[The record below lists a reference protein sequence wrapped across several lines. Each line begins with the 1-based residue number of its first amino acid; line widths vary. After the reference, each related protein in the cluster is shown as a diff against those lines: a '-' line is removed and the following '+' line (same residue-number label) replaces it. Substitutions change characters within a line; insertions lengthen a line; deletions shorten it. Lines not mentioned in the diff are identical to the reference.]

1 MADDN
6 KQTKITVSADIDP
19 AKQSLN
25 ELIGLVEDAQ
35 RGINKAFNASQNNN
49 GQLSNRQ
56 LANAQ
61 NGIGRINDARNIL
74 QQEIDGARA
83 TQSGSQL
90 EATLN
95 NLAPKYEALTQAI
108 NKLTSNNAGKL
119 NVINN
124 SRTSSSRAFRVT
136 DDTTEQ
142 EFAGFRA
149 GANAVRSDTHN
160 LNNYLHRE
168 NNNLEQS
175 ISSKYISHNRY
186 KQYQA
191 SVDAGDSRIKELQKI
206 FDPTNNKSEYN
217 LFNAKYKK
225 VRSQAQAANRIASRS
240 GATTKEI
247 AYARALDEQVK
258 ELDKTKQKYDDIRAE
273 LSKTEKAW
281 KTLSKNVNAVTDND
295 SNVKI
300 GLDPNSFWGALQK
313 RSYTIGRGA
322 LAAGVAS
329 IMGANSN
336 GNNLRL
342 SNFDNIK
349 STMYGTG
356 MNDRQVMN
364 RLGDAGYAYGYSGA
378 DMSQFANAY
387 TSSTGNVGSVNG
399 VSNVART
406 WAEQSRV
413 TGGTQQST
421 LALEQAA
428 GNSANLNSSQMKSVG
443 NAITN
448 AITSSGMSAKA
459 SEQQQGLAML
469 YQNGAAY
476 GMNATNERDM
486 AGLQASLSRY
496 GSQFQGTQGAQT
508 IMQLTQGLGN
518 YNNPGMRQLFANGNP
533 RYTGVDGSARLMED
547 MQNMNK
553 DPKAMSRILTS
564 AEKSFGGD
572 RLHAAQYLSANTN
585 VSMDTLMKL
594 MKANDNGALNKSTLR
609 KYTND
614 SSQANKNRKGYE
626 KSGGAALQKQEAAL
640 ADSAMKASQALDIFR
655 NTLAKLDKMGG
666 GLSPLAGGIGSAL
679 GSGAISAIG
688 GHLMERGLGK
698 LATSGAKGGFRGIL
712 GDVAGFILGDKGPK
726 GGAGAGK
733 VAEEAEKGAK
743 GASKIKRAGSLI
755 EKVKDLKDVSK
766 LGRFGSKTG
775 KLGKI
780 GRFAMRGAKA
790 VGRSTDVGDIL
801 LGGADLVGAFATTK
815 KGTRARH
822 RAVGSSIGGTAGGIL
837 GGAAAGAAAGSVFGG
852 VGAIPGSIIGGI
864 LGGFGGEKLGG
875 LIGGMFG
882 GSRRERA
889 MRKAKGESLS
899 EARKTAGKYNRH
911 EAENPSLLRR
921 AGRFALKHR
930 KGLLLG
936 AAGAGLAGLFG
947 ETAHAS
953 SRKHGKTSEA
963 WKILR
968 GYNKMLDHAMRV
980 VQAAKSI
987 KNGGDSSKSDDGGDI
1002 SGTGGKGDKAIRSI
1016 AKAVAKKL
1024 GVDPKLVYA
1033 QLAYESTDGTSQ
1045 EAVKDN
1051 NFAGIKG
1058 SGGGAATDDGGI
1070 YQHFNSTDDFA
1081 NAYANILRNDGVH
1094 SGMSVEDWANTL
1106 HAHHYF
1112 TDDPSH
1118 YAAGLKTYYDKYAT
1132 GGIRYHATGGPLI
1145 TDIATTNNGTDVY
1158 GEAGT
1163 EAYVPLN
1170 AGHYQDGLSTI
1181 QQLAGMFGKKLVDQ
1195 SKLGGNRATTINPS
1209 YNINLTIQGGTDDAQ
1224 GLAQTVANKV
1234 RQMLQQYDNSQQ
1246 VQNQQMFYSNE
1257 TSGLFA

>member
-25 ELIGLVEDAQ
+25 ELMGLLEDAQ
-35 RGINKAFNASQNNN
+35 RGIYKAFNASQNNN

-61 NGIGRINDARNIL
+61 NGIGRINDVRNIL

-95 NLAPKYEALTQAI
+95 NLSPKYEALTQAI

-160 LNNYLHRE
+160 LHNTLMRE
-168 NNNLEQS
+168 YNNLNQG
-175 ISSKYISHNRY
+175 ISSKHISYERY
-186 KQYQA
+186 QQYRA
-191 SVDAGDSRIKELQKI
+191 SRDSAQKRIEELSGQLNKNNDNTDYGK
-206 FDPTNNKSEYN
+206 FYTKLTN
-217 LFNAKYKK
+217 
-225 VRSQAQAANRIASRS
+225 VRSQAQAANKIASSS
-240 GATTKEI
+240 GATSKEI

-258 ELDKTKQKYDDIRAE
+258 ELEKTGKKYQDIQAELDKTKDEYSKLSDKLDDI
-273 LSKTEKAW
+273 
-281 KTLSKNVNAVTDND
+281 DNG
-295 SNVKI
+295 KI
-300 GLDPNSFWGALQK
+300 DVGIGTDPNSFWGALKK

-329 IMGANSN
+329 TMGAISN

-356 MNDRQVMN
+356 ASDHTVMN

-387 TSSTGNVGSVNG
+387 TSSTGNVGSING

-486 AGLQASLSRY
+486 AGLQASLSHY

-508 IMQLTQGLGN
+508 VMSVTQSLGN
-518 YNNPGMRQLFANGNP
+518 YNNPAMRQLFANGDP
-533 RYTGVDGSARLMED
+533 RYTGVEGSARLMED

-553 DPKAMSRILTS
+553 NPATMKRVLRAALRSNNGNVENTAAMLSAQSGGTVSVDTYKRLIKAMNNR
-564 AEKSFGGD
+564 
-572 RLHAAQYLSANTN
+572 
-585 VSMDTLMKL
+585 
-594 MKANDNGALNKSTLR
+594 ALDKSTLR

-666 GLSPLAGGIGSAL
+666 GLSPLAGGFGSAL
-679 GSGAISAIG
+679 GSGIIQGAGGYIG
-688 GHLMERGLGK
+688 ERFLK
-698 LATSGAKGGFRGIL
+698 KIATSGSKGGFRGIL
-712 GDVAGFILGDKGPK
+712 GDVGDFILGGGKGPK
-726 GGAGAGK
+726 GGAGAREAGK
-733 VAEEAEKGAK
+733 AEEESARSIGDIIKGGGRHIAGSAKSAGRSVKSIARDVKAGKGIRNVISKRLAEHEAKRMAGKTAGRLAGKGIK
-743 GASKIKRAGSLI
+743 GVLKGIPGVGTFANLGFLGWDALHGDIGNSLLDFAGLFPYVGDFADAAQLAGAGDAIDKGLKGKLKGMSLKDARRAASKHNRRMSTAK
-755 EKVKDLKDVSK
+755 
-766 LGRFGSKTG
+766 
-775 KLGKI
+775 KI
-780 GRFAMRGAKA
+780 GKYGLIGA
-790 VGRSTDVGDIL
+790 T
-801 LGGADLVGAFATTK
+801 LG
-815 KGTRARH
+815 
-822 RAVGSSIGGTAGGIL
+822 IGTAGL
-837 GGAAAGAAAGSVFGG
+837 
-852 VGAIPGSIIGGI
+852 
-864 LGGFGGEKLGG
+864 
-875 LIGGMFG
+875 
-882 GSRRERA
+882 A
-889 MRKAKGESLS
+889 MWSDSKA
-899 EARKTAGKYNRH
+899 EAST
-911 EAENPSLLRR
+911 
-921 AGRFALKHR
+921 
-930 KGLLLG
+930 
-936 AAGAGLAGLFG
+936 
-947 ETAHAS
+947 
-953 SRKHGKTSEA
+953 RKHGKTSEA

-1033 QLAYESTDGTSQ
+1033 QLALESADGSSQ

-1070 YQHFNSTDDFA
+1070 YQHFNSTDEFA

-1112 TDDPSH
+1112 TADPGS
-1118 YAAGLKTYYDKYAT
+1118 YANQMRSWVNKYAT

>member
-25 ELIGLVEDAQ
+25 ELMGLIEDAQ

-108 NKLTSNNAGKL
+108 NKLASNNMGKL

-160 LNNYLHRE
+160 LHNTLMRE
-168 NNNLEQS
+168 NNNLNQS
-175 ISSKYISHNRY
+175 ISSKYISYNRY

-191 SVDAGDSRIKELQKI
+191 SVDAGDSRIKELQKV
-206 FDPTNNKSEYN
+206 FDPTNKKSEYN
-217 LFNAKYKK
+217 LFNAKYEK

-258 ELDKTKQKYDDIRAE
+258 ELDKTKQKYDDIQAE

-300 GLDPNSFWGALQK
+300 GTDPNSFWGALKK
-313 RSYTIGRGA
+313 RSFTIGRGA

-329 IMGANSN
+329 TMGAISN
-336 GNNLRL
+336 GNDLRL

-399 VSNVART
+399 VSGVART

-421 LALEQAA
+421 LALEQVA

-508 IMQLTQGLGN
+508 MMQLTQGLGN
-518 YNNPGMRQLFANGNP
+518 YNDPAMRQLFANGNP

-553 DPKAMSRILTS
+553 DPKAMSRVLSS

-572 RLHAAQYLSANTN
+572 RLRAAQYLSAKTN

-640 ADSAMKASQALDIFR
+640 ADSAMKASQALDMFR

-666 GLSPLAGGIGSAL
+666 GLSPLGGGFGATL
-679 GSGAISAIG
+679 GSGIIQGVGGFIGDRVMSKIATRGAESGLRGIMSDIG
-688 GHLMERGLGK
+688 GFLRGG
-698 LATSGAKGGFRGIL
+698 
-712 GDVAGFILGDKGPK
+712 KGPK
-726 GGAGAGK
+726 GGAGAKEAGK
-733 VAEEAEKGAK
+733 AEEESARSIGDIIKGGGRHMAGRVKSAGRSVESMARDVKAGK
-743 GASKIKRAGSLI
+743 GIRN
-755 EKVKDLKDVSK
+755 V
-766 LGRFGSKTG
+766 
-775 KLGKI
+775 LGK
-780 GRFAMRGAKA
+780 RLAEHEAK
-790 VGRSTDVGDIL
+790 RM
-801 LGGADLVGAFATTK
+801 
-815 KGTRARH
+815 
-822 RAVGSSIGGTAGGIL
+822 AG
-837 GGAAAGAAAGSVFGG
+837 
-852 VGAIPGSIIGGI
+852 
-864 LGGFGGEKLGG
+864 
-875 LIGGMFG
+875 
-882 GSRRERA
+882 
-889 MRKAKGESLS
+889 
-899 EARKTAGKYNRH
+899 KTAGRLAGKGIKGVLKGIPLIGTAANLGFAGWDALHGDIGNTALDLLGMIPGVGTFADVAQLAGAGDAVDKGLKGKLKGMSLKDAKKFATKFNRH
-911 EAENPSLLRR
+911 RAENPSLLRR

-987 KNGGDSSKSDDGGDI
+987 KNGGDSSKSDDDGGDI

-1070 YQHFNSTDDFA
+1070 YQHFNSTDEFA

>member
-25 ELIGLVEDAQ
+25 ALMGLIEDAQ
-35 RGINKAFNASQNNN
+35 KGINKAFNASQNNN

-61 NGIGRINDARNIL
+61 NGIGRINDVRNTL
-74 QQEIDGARA
+74 QQEMDGARA

-90 EATLN
+90 ETTLN

-160 LNNYLHRE
+160 LNNYLRRE
-168 NNNLEQS
+168 NNNLVQS
-175 ISSKYISHNRY
+175 ISSKYISYNRY

-191 SVDAGDSRIKELQKI
+191 SVDAGDSRIKELQKV

-258 ELDKTKQKYDDIRAE
+258 ELDKTKQKYDDIQAE

-281 KTLSKNVNAVTDND
+281 KTLSKNANAVTDND

-300 GLDPNSFWGALQK
+300 GTDPNSFWGALKK
-313 RSYTIGRGA
+313 RSFTIGRGA

-329 IMGANSN
+329 TMGAISN

-356 MNDRQVMN
+356 MNDRQIMN

-533 RYTGVDGSARLMED
+533 RYAGVDGSAKLMED

-553 DPKAMSRILTS
+553 DPKAMSRVLSS

-572 RLHAAQYLSANTN
+572 RLRAAAYLSEQTG
-585 VSMDTLMKL
+585 VPIDTLKKF
-594 MKANDNGALNKSTLR
+594 MKANDNGALKKSTLR

-666 GLSPLAGGIGSAL
+666 ALSPLGGGFGSAL
-679 GSGAISAIG
+679 GSGIIQGAGGYIG
-688 GHLMERGLGK
+688 ERFLK
-698 LATSGAKGGFRGIL
+698 KIATRGSKGGFRGIL
-712 GDVAGFILGDKGPK
+712 GDVGDFILGGGKGPK
-726 GGAGAGK
+726 GGAGAR
-733 VAEEAEKGAK
+733 E
-743 GASKIKRAGSLI
+743 
-755 EKVKDLKDVSK
+755 
-766 LGRFGSKTG
+766 TG
-775 KLGKI
+775 ES
-780 GRFAMRGAKA
+780 ARGI
-790 VGRSTDVGDIL
+790 GDIL
-801 LGGADLVGAFATTK
+801 KSGGRRV
-815 KGTRARH
+815 
-822 RAVGSSIGGTAGGIL
+822 
-837 GGAAAGAAAGSVFGG
+837 AGSVKSAGRSANSMARDIKAGKGVRNVLSKRLAEHEAKRMAGKTAGRLAGKGIKGALKGIPLVGTVANLGFAGWDALHGDIGNTALDLLGMIPG
-852 VGAIPGSIIGGI
+852 VGDFADAAQLAGAGDAIDKGLKGKLKGMSLKDARRAASKHNRRMSTAKKIG
-864 LGGFGGEKLGG
+864 KYG
-875 LIGGMFG
+875 LIG
-882 GSRRERA
+882 A
-889 MRKAKGESLS
+889 V
-899 EARKTAGKYNRH
+899 
-911 EAENPSLLRR
+911 
-921 AGRFALKHR
+921 
-930 KGLLLG
+930 
-936 AAGAGLAGLFG
+936 AGAGGLALSTLFG
-947 ETAHAS
+947 DKAEAS
-953 SRKHGKTSEA
+953 TRKHGKTSEA

-987 KNGGDSSKSDDGGDI
+987 KNGGDSSKSDDDGDI

-1033 QLAYESTDGTSQ
+1033 QLALESADGSSQ

-1070 YQHFNSTDDFA
+1070 YQHFNSTDEFA
-1081 NAYANILRNDGVH
+1081 SRYAEILKRDGVH
-1094 SGMSVEDWANTL
+1094 SGMSVDDWANQL
-1106 HAHHYF
+1106 HSKGYF

-1118 YAAGLKTYYDKYAT
+1118 YASMMKTWVNKYAT

>member
-6 KQTKITVSADIDP
+6 KQAKITVSADIDP

-25 ELIGLVEDAQ
+25 ELMGLFEDAQ

-175 ISSKYISHNRY
+175 ISSKYISYNRY

-191 SVDAGDSRIKELQKI
+191 SVDAGANRIAELKKV
-206 FDPTNNKSEYN
+206 FDPANNKSEYN

-258 ELDKTKQKYDDIRAE
+258 ELDKTKQKYDDIQAE

-295 SNVKI
+295 SDVKI

-329 IMGANSN
+329 TMGAISN

-387 TSSTGNVGSVNG
+387 TSSTGNVGSLNG
-399 VSNVART
+399 VSGVARA

-448 AITSSGMSAKA
+448 EITSSGMSAKA

-486 AGLQASLSRY
+486 AGLQASLSHY

-508 IMQLTQGLGN
+508 IMSVTQSLGN
-518 YNNPGMRQLFANGNP
+518 YNNPMARQLFANGDP
-533 RYTGVDGSARLMED
+533 RYAGVDGSAKLMED

-553 DPKAMSRILTS
+553 NPASMKRELRNALNMS
-564 AEKSFGGD
+564 GGD
-572 RLHAAQYLSANTN
+572 REAAAYRLSMMSGGT
-585 VSMDTLMKL
+585 VSMDTYKRLF
-594 MKANDNGALNKSTLR
+594 KAMDNHALNKSTLR

-733 VAEEAEKGAK
+733 VAEEVEKGAK

-755 EKVKDLKDVSK
+755 EKAKNLRGVSK
-766 LGRFGSKTG
+766 LGRFAGKAGKLAKRVPLLDAVFAVSDFKSGHPLDSLADIAGPFGLLSGSKFLHRNERMVKELLHG
-775 KLGKI
+775 NVH
-780 GRFAMRGAKA
+780 KA
-790 VGRSTDVGDIL
+790 GQM
-801 LGGADLVGAFATTK
+801 GADLWSNVPGIGIIYRKMRGSKLSKEEAMKHMSVKDAKKAAT
-815 KGTRARH
+815 
-822 RAVGSSIGGTAGGIL
+822 
-837 GGAAAGAAAGSVFGG
+837 
-852 VGAIPGSIIGGI
+852 
-864 LGGFGGEKLGG
+864 KL
-875 LIGGMFG
+875 
-882 GSRRERA
+882 
-889 MRKAKGESLS
+889 
-899 EARKTAGKYNRH
+899 NRH

-953 SRKHGKTSEA
+953 SRKYGKTSEA

-987 KNGGDSSKSDDGGDI
+987 KNGGDSSKSDDDDGDI

-1033 QLAYESTDGTSQ
+1033 QLAYESADGTSQ

-1070 YQHFNSTDDFA
+1070 YQHFNSTDEFA
-1081 NAYANILRNDGVH
+1081 NAYANILKNDGVH

>member
-25 ELIGLVEDAQ
+25 ELMGLFEDAQ

-175 ISSKYISHNRY
+175 ISSKYISYNRY

-206 FDPTNNKSEYN
+206 FDPANNKSEYN

-258 ELDKTKQKYDDIRAE
+258 ELDKTKQKYDDIQAE
-273 LSKTEKAW
+273 LSETEKAW

-329 IMGANSN
+329 TMGAISN

-387 TSSTGNVGSVNG
+387 TSSTGNVGSLNG
-399 VSNVART
+399 VSGVARA

-428 GNSANLNSSQMKSVG
+428 GNSANLNSSQMKSIG

-448 AITSSGMSAKA
+448 EITSSGMSAKA

-486 AGLQASLSRY
+486 AGLQASLSHY

-508 IMQLTQGLGN
+508 IMSVTQSLGN
-518 YNNPGMRQLFANGNP
+518 YNNPMARQLFANGDP
-533 RYTGVDGSARLMED
+533 RYTGVDGSAKLMED

-553 DPKAMSRILTS
+553 NPASMKRELRNALNMS
-564 AEKSFGGD
+564 GGD
-572 RLHAAQYLSANTN
+572 REAAAYRLSMMSGGT
-585 VSMDTLMKL
+585 VSMDTYKRLF
-594 MKANDNGALNKSTLR
+594 KAMDNHALNKSTLR

-666 GLSPLAGGIGSAL
+666 GLSPLVGGIGSAL

-801 LGGADLVGAFATTK
+801 LGGADLIGAFASTK
-815 KGTRARH
+815 KGTKARH

-837 GGAAAGAAAGSVFGG
+837 GGAAAGAAAGSVFDG
-852 VGAIPGSIIGGI
+852 VGAIPGALIGLIGGI
-864 LGGFGGEKLGG
+864 LGSFGGGKLGG
-875 LIGGMFG
+875 AIGGMFG
-882 GSRRERA
+882 TTKKSRA
-889 MRKAKGESLS
+889 INKAKGQSLKD
-899 EARKTAGKYNRH
+899 ARKTARKYNSSSH
-911 EAENPSLLRR
+911 GIHLS
-921 AGRFALKHR
+921 K
-930 KGLLLG
+930 KGLIG
-936 AAGAGLAGLFG
+936 AGIGLAGLGLADYFG
-947 ETAHAS
+947 DKAHAS
-953 SRKHGKTSEA
+953 SRKQGDTREA

-987 KNGGDSSKSDDGGDI
+987 KNGGDSSKSDDDGDI

-1081 NAYANILRNDGVH
+1081 NAYANILKNDGVH

>member
-35 RGINKAFNASQNNN
+35 RGIYKAFNASQNNN

-61 NGIGRINDARNIL
+61 NGIGHINDAINTL
-74 QQEIDGARA
+74 QAERDSAMA
-83 TQSGSQL
+83 TQTGSQRD
-90 EATLN
+90 TTVN
-95 NLAPKYEALTQAI
+95 NLESRIQVLSQGLDRI
-108 NKLTSNNAGKL
+108 MSSNEGKL
-119 NVINN
+119 NAINS
-124 SRTSSSRAFRVT
+124 SRTTSSRAFRVT

-149 GANAVRSDTHN
+149 GANSVRSDTHN
-160 LNNYLHRE
+160 LHNTLMRE

-175 ISSKYISHNRY
+175 ISSKYISYNRY

-191 SVDAGDSRIKELQKI
+191 SVAAGDSRIKELQKI
-206 FDPTNNKSEYN
+206 FDPTNKKSEYN
-217 LFNAKYKK
+217 LFNTKYEK
-225 VRSQAQAANRIASRS
+225 VRSQAWAANRVASRS

-258 ELDKTKQKYDDIRAE
+258 ELDKTKQKYDDIQAE

-300 GLDPNSFWGALQK
+300 GTDPNSFWGALKK
-313 RSYTIGRGA
+313 RSFTIGRGA

-329 IMGANSN
+329 TMGAISN

-387 TSSTGNVGSVNG
+387 TSSTGNVGSING

-421 LALEQAA
+421 LTLEQAA

-486 AGLQASLSRY
+486 AGLQASLSHY

-508 IMQLTQGLGN
+508 IMSVTQSLGN
-518 YNNPGMRQLFANGNP
+518 YNNPAMRQLFANGNP
-533 RYTGVDGSARLMED
+533 RYTGVEGSARLMED

-553 DPKAMSRILTS
+553 NPATMKRVLGAALRSNNGNVENTAAMLSYQSGGTVSVDTYKRLIKAMNN
-564 AEKSFGGD
+564 
-572 RLHAAQYLSANTN
+572 H
-585 VSMDTLMKL
+585 
-594 MKANDNGALNKSTLR
+594 ALNKSTLR

-614 SSQANKNRKGYE
+614 SSQANKNKNSYE

-640 ADSAMKASQALDIFR
+640 ADSAMKASQALDMFR

-666 GLSPLAGGIGSAL
+666 GLSPLGGGFGATL
-679 GSGAISAIG
+679 GSGIIQGVGGFIGDRVMGKIATRGAESGLRGIMSDIG
-688 GHLMERGLGK
+688 GFLRGG
-698 LATSGAKGGFRGIL
+698 
-712 GDVAGFILGDKGPK
+712 KGPK

-733 VAEEAEKGAK
+733 IAEEVEKEAN

-755 EKVKDLKDVSK
+755 EKVKNLRGVSK
-766 LGRFGSKTG
+766 LGRFAGKAGKLAKRVPLLDAVFAVSDFKSGHPLDSLADIAGPFGLLSGSKFLHRNERMVKELFHG
-775 KLGKI
+775 NVH
-780 GRFAMRGAKA
+780 KA
-790 VGRSTDVGDIL
+790 GQI
-801 LGGADLVGAFATTK
+801 GADLWSNVPGIGIIYRKMRGSKLAKEEAMKHMSVKDAKKAAT
-815 KGTRARH
+815 
-822 RAVGSSIGGTAGGIL
+822 
-837 GGAAAGAAAGSVFGG
+837 
-852 VGAIPGSIIGGI
+852 
-864 LGGFGGEKLGG
+864 KL
-875 LIGGMFG
+875 
-882 GSRRERA
+882 
-889 MRKAKGESLS
+889 
-899 EARKTAGKYNRH
+899 NRH

-936 AAGAGLAGLFG
+936 AAGVGLAGLFG

-987 KNGGDSSKSDDGGDI
+987 KNGGDSSKSDDDGGDI

-1033 QLAYESTDGTSQ
+1033 QLALESADGSSQ

-1112 TDDPSH
+1112 TADPGS
-1118 YAAGLKTYYDKYAT
+1118 YANQMRSWVNKYAT

>member
-61 NGIGRINDARNIL
+61 NGIGRINDTRNIL

-160 LNNYLHRE
+160 LNNYLRRE
-168 NNNLEQS
+168 NNNLVQS
-175 ISSKYISHNRY
+175 ISSKYISYNRY

-191 SVDAGDSRIKELQKI
+191 SVDAGDSRIKELQKV
-206 FDPTNNKSEYN
+206 FDPTNNKSGYN

-258 ELDKTKQKYDDIRAE
+258 ELDKTKQKYDDIQAE
-273 LSKTEKAW
+273 LAKTEKAW
-281 KTLSKNVNAVTDND
+281 KTLSKKVNSVTDND

-300 GLDPNSFWGALQK
+300 GTDPNSFWGALKK
-313 RSYTIGRGA
+313 RSFTIGRGA

-329 IMGANSN
+329 TMGAISN
-336 GNNLRL
+336 GNSLRL

-486 AGLQASLSRY
+486 AGLQASLSHY

-508 IMQLTQGLGN
+508 IMSVTQSLGN
-518 YNNPGMRQLFANGNP
+518 YNNPAMRQLFANGNP
-533 RYTGVDGSARLMED
+533 RYTGIEGSARLMED

-553 DPKAMSRILTS
+553 NPASMKRVLGAALRSNNGNVENTAAMLSYQSGGTVSVDTYKRLIKAMNN
-564 AEKSFGGD
+564 
-572 RLHAAQYLSANTN
+572 H
-585 VSMDTLMKL
+585 
-594 MKANDNGALNKSTLR
+594 ALNKSTLR
-609 KYTND
+609 KYTSD
-614 SSQANKNRKGYE
+614 SSQANKNKKGYE

-666 GLSPLAGGIGSAL
+666 GLSPLAGGFGSAL
-679 GSGAISAIG
+679 GSGIIQGVGGFIGDRVMGKIATRGAESGLRGIMGDIG
-688 GHLMERGLGK
+688 GFLRGG
-698 LATSGAKGGFRGIL
+698 
-712 GDVAGFILGDKGPK
+712 KGPK
-726 GGAGAGK
+726 GGAGAREAGK
-733 VAEEAEKGAK
+733 AEEESARSIGDIIKGGGRHMAGRAKSAGRSVKSMARDVKAGKGIRNVLSKRLAEHEAKRMAGKTAGRLAGKGIK
-743 GASKIKRAGSLI
+743 GVLKGIPLVGTVANLGFAGWDALHGDIGNTALDLLGMIPGVGDFADAAQLAGAGDAVDKSLKGKLKGMSLKDARRAASKHNRRMSTAK
-755 EKVKDLKDVSK
+755 
-766 LGRFGSKTG
+766 
-775 KLGKI
+775 KI
-780 GRFAMRGAKA
+780 GKYGLIGA
-790 VGRSTDVGDIL
+790 T
-801 LGGADLVGAFATTK
+801 LG
-815 KGTRARH
+815 
-822 RAVGSSIGGTAGGIL
+822 IGTAGL
-837 GGAAAGAAAGSVFGG
+837 
-852 VGAIPGSIIGGI
+852 
-864 LGGFGGEKLGG
+864 
-875 LIGGMFG
+875 
-882 GSRRERA
+882 A
-889 MRKAKGESLS
+889 MWSDSKA
-899 EARKTAGKYNRH
+899 EAST
-911 EAENPSLLRR
+911 
-921 AGRFALKHR
+921 
-930 KGLLLG
+930 
-936 AAGAGLAGLFG
+936 
-947 ETAHAS
+947 
-953 SRKHGKTSEA
+953 RKHGKTSEA

-1033 QLAYESTDGTSQ
+1033 QLALESADGSSQ

-1070 YQHFNSTDDFA
+1070 YQHFNSTDEFA
-1081 NAYANILRNDGVH
+1081 SRYAEILKRDGVH
-1094 SGMSVEDWANTL
+1094 SGMSVDDWANQL
-1106 HAHHYF
+1106 HSKGYF

-1118 YAAGLKTYYDKYAT
+1118 YASMMKTWVNKYAT

>member
-19 AKQSLN
+19 AKKSLD
-25 ELIGLVEDAQ
+25 ELLGLLNSAQ
-35 RGINKAFNASQNNN
+35 DKINKIFNKQQNNN
-49 GQLSNRQ
+49 GQLSNHQ
-56 LANAQ
+56 VANAQ
-61 NGIGRINDARNIL
+61 NSIGHINDTINTL
-74 QQEIDGARA
+74 QTERDSAMA
-83 TQSGSQL
+83 TQTGSRL
-90 EATLN
+90 EATKN
-95 NLAPKYEALTQAI
+95 NLDPKIEVLTRGLDRLVSNNQGKLNAI
-108 NKLTSNNAGKL
+108 NKA
-119 NVINN
+119 
-124 SRTSSSRAFRVT
+124 RTTSSRAFRVNSSE
-136 DDTTEQ
+136 TEQ
-142 EFAGFRA
+142 EFTGYRA
-149 GANAVRSDTHN
+149 GANAIRSDTHN
-160 LNNYLHRE
+160 LHNSVMRE
-168 NNNLEQS
+168 YNNLNQG
-175 ISSKYISHNRY
+175 ISSGRISYDRY
-186 KQYQA
+186 QQYRA
-191 SVDAGDSRIKELQKI
+191 SRDSAAKRIKELRGQLNK
-206 FDPTNNKSEYN
+206 TNKKSNYGK
-217 LFNAKYKK
+217 FYKK
-225 VRSQAQAANRIASRS
+225 LTDVRSQAQTANKVASSS
-240 GATTKEI
+240 GATSKEV

-258 ELDKTKQKYDDIRAE
+258 ELEKTGRKYQDIQAELDKTKDGFIKLSDRLDDI
-273 LSKTEKAW
+273 
-281 KTLSKNVNAVTDND
+281 DND
-295 SNVKI
+295 KVDVGI
-300 GLDPNSFWGALQK
+300 GTDPNSFWGALKK
-313 RSYTIGRGA
+313 RKYAIGRGA
-322 LAAGVAS
+322 LAAGVATTT
-329 IMGANSN
+329 GALSN
-336 GNNLRL
+336 GKNLRL

-356 MNDRQVMN
+356 ANDHTVMN

-387 TSSTGNVGSVNG
+387 TSSTGNVGSLKG
-399 VSNVART
+399 VSNAART

-448 AITSSGMSAKA
+448 EITSSGMSAKA

-508 IMQLTQGLGN
+508 MMQLTHGLGN
-518 YNNPGMRQLFANGNP
+518 YNDPGMRQLFANGNS
-533 RYTGVDGSARLMED
+533 RYTGVDGSAKLMED

-553 DPKAMSRILTS
+553 DPKSMKRILSS
-564 AEKSFGGD
+564 AENSFGGD
-572 RLHAAQYLSANTN
+572 RLHAAQYLSANTG

-609 KYTND
+609 KYTKN

-640 ADSAMKASQALDIFR
+640 ADSAMKASQALDMFR
-655 NTLAKLDKMGG
+655 NTLAKLDKRGG
-666 GLSPLAGGIGSAL
+666 GLSPLVGGIGSAL
-679 GSGAISAIG
+679 GNGAISFIG

-698 LATSGAKGGFRGIL
+698 LATSGAKGGVRGIL
-712 GDVAGFILGDKGPK
+712 GDVAGFILGDDKGPKGPK
-726 GGAGAGK
+726 GGAGAEK
-733 VAEEAEKGAK
+733 VAEKVEKESK
-743 GASKIKRAGSLI
+743 GASKTKRAGSLI
-755 EKVKDLKDVSK
+755 KKVKGLKGVSK
-766 LGRFGSKTG
+766 LRRFGSKAG
-775 KLGKI
+775 KLAKHIPLLDLAFAGSDLKKGHWLDALSDFSMVGGLFSGSKTYHGIEKSWNDIFRGRVHKGAHEALHVWSKVPGI
-780 GRFAMRGAKA
+780 GNIMRGLGNSKFAKEEA
-790 VGRSTDVGDIL
+790 M
-801 LGGADLVGAFATTK
+801 K
-815 KGTRARH
+815 H
-822 RAVGSSIGGTAGGIL
+822 M
-837 GGAAAGAAAGSVFGG
+837 SVKD
-852 VGAIPGSIIGGI
+852 A
-864 LGGFGGEKLGG
+864 
-875 LIGGMFG
+875 
-882 GSRRERA
+882 
-889 MRKAKGESLS
+889 RKAATKL
-899 EARKTAGKYNRH
+899 NRH
-911 EAENPSLLRR
+911 EAGNPSLLRR

-953 SRKHGKTSEA
+953 SRNHGKTSEA

-987 KNGGDSSKSDDGGDI
+987 KNGGDSSKSDDDGDI

-1033 QLAYESTDGTSQ
+1033 QLALESADGSSQ

-1058 SGGGAATDDGGI
+1058 SGGGSASDGGT
-1070 YQHFNSTDDFA
+1070 YQHFNSTDEFA
-1081 NAYANILRNDGVH
+1081 SKYAEILKNDGVH
-1094 SGMSVEDWANTL
+1094 SGMSVDDWANTL
-1106 HAHHYF
+1106 HAHGYF

-1132 GGIRYHATGGPLI
+1132 GGIKYHATGGIRYHATGGPLV
-1145 TDIATTNNGTDVY
+1145 TDTATTNNGTDVY

-1195 SKLGGNRATTINPS
+1195 SKLGTTKSATINPS

-1224 GLAQTVANKV
+1224 SLAQTVADKV

-1246 VQNQQMFYSNE
+1246 VQSQQMFYSNE
-1257 TSGLFA
+1257 TSGLFS

>member
-25 ELIGLVEDAQ
+25 ELMGLVEDAQ
-35 RGINKAFNASQNNN
+35 RGIYKAFNASQNNN

-61 NGIGRINDARNIL
+61 NGIGRINDVRNIL
-74 QQEIDGARA
+74 QQEIDSARA

-149 GANAVRSDTHN
+149 GANATRSDTHN
-160 LNNYLHRE
+160 LHNTLMRE
-168 NNNLEQS
+168 NNNLDQS
-175 ISSKYISHNRY
+175 ISSKYISYNRY
-186 KQYQA
+186 QQYKA
-191 SVDAGDSRIKELQKI
+191 SVDAGSKRIDDLKAI
-206 FDPTNNKSEYN
+206 FDPINKKSEYN
-217 LFNAKYKK
+217 VFKNKYET

-247 AYARALDEQVK
+247 AYARALDEQIK
-258 ELDKTKQKYDDIRAE
+258 ELDKTKQKYDDIQAE

-295 SNVKI
+295 SNVKV
-300 GLDPNSFWGALQK
+300 GTDPNSFWGALKK
-313 RSYTIGRGA
+313 RSFTIGRGA

-329 IMGANSN
+329 TMGAISN

-387 TSSTGNVGSVNG
+387 TSSTGNVGSING

-486 AGLQASLSRY
+486 AGLQASLSHY

-508 IMQLTQGLGN
+508 MMQLTQGLGN
-518 YNNPGMRQLFANGNP
+518 YNDPAMRQLFANGNP

-564 AEKSFGGD
+564 AEKSFGGN
-572 RLHAAQYLSANTN
+572 RLRAAAYLSEQTG
-585 VSMDTLMKL
+585 VPIDTLRKL
-594 MKANDNGALNKSTLR
+594 MRANDNGALKKSTLR

-640 ADSAMKASQALDIFR
+640 ADSAMKASQALDMFR

-666 GLSPLAGGIGSAL
+666 GLSPLGGGFGATL
-679 GSGAISAIG
+679 GSGIIQGFGGFIGDRVMGKIATRGAESGLRGIMGDIG
-688 GHLMERGLGK
+688 GFLRGG
-698 LATSGAKGGFRGIL
+698 
-712 GDVAGFILGDKGPK
+712 KGPK
-726 GGAGAGK
+726 GGAGAREAGK
-733 VAEEAEKGAK
+733 AEEESARSIGDIIRGGGRHMAGRAKSAGRSVKSMARDVKAGKGIRNVLSKRLAEHEAKRMAGKTAGRLAGKGIK
-743 GASKIKRAGSLI
+743 GVLKGIPLVGTVANLGFAGWDALHGDIGNTALDLLGMIPGVGDFADAAQLAGAGDAVDKGLKGKLKGMS
-755 EKVKDLKDVSK
+755 LKDARRAARKHNSRMSTAK
-766 LGRFGSKTG
+766 
-775 KLGKI
+775 KI
-780 GRFAMRGAKA
+780 GKYGLIGA
-790 VGRSTDVGDIL
+790 T
-801 LGGADLVGAFATTK
+801 LG
-815 KGTRARH
+815 
-822 RAVGSSIGGTAGGIL
+822 IGTAGL
-837 GGAAAGAAAGSVFGG
+837 
-852 VGAIPGSIIGGI
+852 
-864 LGGFGGEKLGG
+864 
-875 LIGGMFG
+875 
-882 GSRRERA
+882 A
-889 MRKAKGESLS
+889 MWSDSKA
-899 EARKTAGKYNRH
+899 EAST
-911 EAENPSLLRR
+911 
-921 AGRFALKHR
+921 
-930 KGLLLG
+930 
-936 AAGAGLAGLFG
+936 
-947 ETAHAS
+947 
-953 SRKHGKTSEA
+953 RKHGKTSEA

-1033 QLAYESTDGTSQ
+1033 QLALESADGSSQ

-1112 TDDPSH
+1112 TADPGS
-1118 YAAGLKTYYDKYAT
+1118 YANQMRSWVNKYAT

-1195 SKLGGNRATTINPS
+1195 SKLGGNHATTINPS

>member
-25 ELIGLVEDAQ
+25 ELMGLVEDAQ
-35 RGINKAFNASQNNN
+35 RGIYKAFNASQNNN

-61 NGIGRINDARNIL
+61 NGIGRINDVRNIL

-136 DDTTEQ
+136 DDTAEQ

-160 LNNYLHRE
+160 LNNYLRRE
-168 NNNLEQS
+168 NNNLSQS
-175 ISSKYISHNRY
+175 RSSGYISYNRY
-186 KQYQA
+186 QQYKA
-191 SVDAGDSRIKELQKI
+191 SVDAGSKRIDGLKAI
-206 FDPTNNKSEYN
+206 FDPTNKKSEYN
-217 LFNAKYKK
+217 VFKNRYET

-258 ELDKTKQKYDDIRAE
+258 ELDKTKQKYDDIQAE

-300 GLDPNSFWGALQK
+300 GLDPNSFWGALKK
-313 RSYTIGRGA
+313 RSFTIGRGA

-329 IMGANSN
+329 TMGAISN

-349 STMYGTG
+349 STMYDTG
-356 MNDRQVMN
+356 ASDHTVMN
-364 RLGDAGYAYGYSGA
+364 RLGDAGYAYGYSSA

-387 TSSTGNVGSVNG
+387 TSSTGNVGSLNG
-399 VSNVART
+399 VSGVART

-486 AGLQASLSRY
+486 AGLQASLSHY

-533 RYTGVDGSARLMED
+533 RYAGVDGSAKLMED

-553 DPKAMSRILTS
+553 DPKAMSRVLSS
-564 AEKSFGGD
+564 AEKSFGGN
-572 RLHAAQYLSANTN
+572 RLRAAAYLSEQTG
-585 VSMDTLMKL
+585 VPIDTLKKF
-594 MKANDNGALNKSTLR
+594 MKANDNGALKKSTID

-614 SSQANKNRKGYE
+614 SSQANKNKNGYE
-626 KSGGAALQKQEAAL
+626 KSGGAALQKQESAL
-640 ADSAMKASQALDIFR
+640 ADSAMKASQALDMFR
-655 NTLAKLDKMGG
+655 GTLAKLDKMGG
-666 GLSPLAGGIGSAL
+666 GLSPLIGGIGSAL
-679 GSGAISAIG
+679 GTGAISAIG

-698 LATSGAKGGFRGIL
+698 LATSGAKGGFRGVL

-726 GGAGAGK
+726 GPKGGAGAKEAARATEGAIKNGSRLGK
-733 VAEEAEKGAK
+733 AKDWLKGTSVIKKSAPFLKRGK
-743 GASKIKRAGSLI
+743 GLMKHIPFIDSAFALGDLKAGHPLDAVSEFTGLGSFLSGSKVLHGT
-755 EKVKDLKDVSK
+755 ENFYKDL
-766 LGRFGSKTG
+766 LHGRVKKAAYDSAKAW
-775 KLGKI
+775 KNVPII
-780 GRFAMRGAKA
+780 GRFMHPEKTSY
-790 VGRSTDVGDIL
+790 GRQVNRL
-801 LGGADLVGAFATTK
+801 
-815 KGTRARH
+815 KGMSLKNAR
-822 RAVGSSIGGTAGGIL
+822 
-837 GGAAAGAAAGSVFGG
+837 
-852 VGAIPGSIIGGI
+852 
-864 LGGFGGEKLGG
+864 K
-875 LIGGMFG
+875 
-882 GSRRERA
+882 
-889 MRKAKGESLS
+889 
-899 EARKTAGKYNRH
+899 EARKLNRH
-911 EAENPSLLRR
+911 EANNPSLLRR

-987 KNGGDSSKSDDGGDI
+987 KNGGDSSKSDDDDGDI

-1033 QLAYESTDGTSQ
+1033 QLALESADGSSQ

-1081 NAYANILRNDGVH
+1081 NAYANILRNDGIH

-1112 TDDPSH
+1112 TADPGS
-1118 YAAGLKTYYDKYAT
+1118 YANQMRSWVNKYAT

-1224 GLAQTVANKV
+1224 NLAQTVANRV
-1234 RQMLQQYDNSQQ
+1234 RQMLEQYDNQQQ
-1246 VQNQQMFYSNE
+1246 VQNKQVFYGNE
-1257 TSGLFA
+1257 VSGLFV

>member
-1 MADDN
+1 MADD
-6 KQTKITVSADIDP
+6 TKHTDIKVSADTSS
-19 AKQSLN
+19 AKASLN
-25 ELIGLVEDAQ
+25 EILRLSDSIQKNID
-35 RGINKAFNASQNNN
+35 RAFKSYDENN
-49 GQLSNRQ
+49 GHISDKQLTNALRGFGI
-56 LANAQ
+56 LNDMKANVQSQQ
-61 NGIGRINDARNIL
+61 NQDRL
-74 QQEIDGARA
+74 QY
-83 TQSGSQL
+83 SG
-90 EATLN
+90 
-95 NLAPKYEALTQAI
+95 
-108 NKLTSNNAGKL
+108 
-119 NVINN
+119 
-124 SRTSSSRAFRVT
+124 
-136 DDTTEQ
+136 
-142 EFAGFRA
+142 
-149 GANAVRSDTHN
+149 
-160 LNNYLHRE
+160 
-168 NNNLEQS
+168 
-175 ISSKYISHNRY
+175 
-186 KQYQA
+186 
-191 SVDAGDSRIKELQKI
+191 
-206 FDPTNNKSEYN
+206 
-217 LFNAKYKK
+217 
-225 VRSQAQAANRIASRS
+225 
-240 GATTKEI
+240 
-247 AYARALDEQVK
+247 K
-258 ELDKTKQKYDDIRAE
+258 ELDKRTAENNTIIKTIEKVAQQIRDNNHEKLNSITGESFVNSSRNFYDGRRHTNTINADGKRQTFDELNLILGSKASDMRSTVHNSHNTVQRELDRLHQGVASGYISYNRMQEYRASLSNQKRRHKELAE
-273 LSKTEKAW
+273 LFNGTSKGPNPYKEFQERFREQKVISRRADEIANSNTATADQVKYAAAQREELMHLTAINKVYEKLKQEFDRTGESIDKFSSTIDSIDSGKA
-281 KTLSKNVNAVTDND
+281 KVT
-295 SNVKI
+295 I
-300 GLDPNSFWGALQK
+300 GTDPNSIKGILKQRGPSIA
-313 RSYTIGRGA
+313 RGA
-322 LAAGVAS
+322 IASALGAVTSQVSTGASLRLAA
-329 IMGANSN
+329 
-336 GNNLRL
+336 
-342 SNFDNIK
+342 FDNIK
-349 STMYGTG
+349 STAYATG
-356 MNDRQVMN
+356 IKDNKVLNQ
-364 RLGDAGYAYGYSGA
+364 LGSTGYQWGYSGA
-378 DMSQFANAY
+378 DMGQFANAY
-387 TSSTGNVGSVNG
+387 TGSTGNVGSLSG
-399 VSNVART
+399 VRRVAGT
-406 WAEQSRV
+406 WAEQSRI
-413 TGGTQQST
+413 TGGSQQST
-421 LALEQAA
+421 LSLEQAA
-428 GNSANLNSSQMKSVG
+428 GNSANLNASQMKSVG

-448 AITSSGMSAKA
+448 EITSSGMSAKA

-486 AGLQASLSRY
+486 AGLQASLSHY

-518 YNNPGMRQLFANGNP
+518 YNDPGMRQLFANGNP

-572 RLHAAQYLSANTN
+572 RLHAAQYLSAKTN

-626 KSGGAALQKQEAAL
+626 KSGGATLQKYNAAL
-640 ADSAMKASQALDIFR
+640 ANSAIKASQALDVFTKALAGYHEHTGALGMLASSFATGIGSGLVGIAGPALFHGVFR
-655 NTLAKLDKMGG
+655 RFGYQGKHGG
-666 GLSPLAGGIGSAL
+666 GLSGGFSDTLRNIF
-679 GSGAISAIG
+679 
-688 GHLMERGLGK
+688 
-698 LATSGAKGGFRGIL
+698 KGG
-712 GDVAGFILGDKGPK
+712 GPK
-726 GGAGAGK
+726 GGGGAREAEKATEKATEKDATRVAERGIINSTKGKVKTGLRSLKDAKGRIGKRLAKHEAARMAGKVGKKGIKGVLKGIPGLGTIVNGGFAVSDLLHGDIGNTALDILGMIPGVGDIADVAQIAGAGDL
-733 VAEEAEKGAK
+733 VDKGLK
-743 GASKIKRAGSLI
+743 GKLKGMS
-755 EKVKDLKDVSK
+755 LKDAK
-766 LGRFGSKTG
+766 RKARRLNKTRGFGKKAAKYGIIGATLG
-775 KLGKI
+775 L
-780 GRFAMRGAKA
+780 
-790 VGRSTDVGDIL
+790 
-801 LGGADLVGAFATTK
+801 
-815 KGTRARH
+815 
-822 RAVGSSIGGTAGGIL
+822 GTAGL
-837 GGAAAGAAAGSVFGG
+837 
-852 VGAIPGSIIGGI
+852 VG
-864 LGGFGGEKLGG
+864 
-875 LIGGMFG
+875 
-882 GSRRERA
+882 
-889 MRKAKGESLS
+889 LS
-899 EARKTAGKYNRH
+899 DYFSN
-911 EAENPSLLRR
+911 
-921 AGRFALKHR
+921 
-930 KGLLLG
+930 
-936 AAGAGLAGLFG
+936 
-947 ETAHAS
+947 TAHAS
-953 SRKHGKTSEA
+953 SRKQGDTREA

-987 KNGGDSSKSDDGGDI
+987 KNGGDSSKSDDDGDI

-1132 GGIRYHATGGPLI
+1132 GGIKYHATGGPLI
-1145 TDIATTNNGTDVY
+1145 TDVATTNNGTDVY

-1234 RQMLQQYDNSQQ
+1234 RQMLQQYDSSQQ